1 MHNSKDDPFYCLPL
15 TKEEHSALKCLQ
27 RGEATP
33 GQQHMALSA
42 IVNKLSR
49 AHDILLIP
57 GNPEGTGVLNGRAF
71 VGMKILRYLNV
82 PIGAHINEE
91 EVNNQ

>member
-1 MHNSKDDPFYCLPL
+1 MHNNSKADPFHCLPL

-33 GQQHMALSA
+33 GQQHMALSV
-42 IVNKLSR
+42 IVNKFSR

-71 VGMKILRYLNV
+71 VGMKILKYLNQ
-82 PIGAHINEE
+82 PIGAHIKDGE
-91 EVNNQ
+91 NQ